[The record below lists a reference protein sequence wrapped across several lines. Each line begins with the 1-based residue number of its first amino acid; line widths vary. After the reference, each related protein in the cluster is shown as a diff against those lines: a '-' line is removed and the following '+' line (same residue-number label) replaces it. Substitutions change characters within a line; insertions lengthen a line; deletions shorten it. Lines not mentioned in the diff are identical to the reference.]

1 MGFRGESAL
10 FGGEKVEKSFRSTM
24 SPCSRKSGYFEVWL
38 ILNRRSL
45 RRSLP
50 VRLTIGRKK
59 VLHTLWGLRGGLSD
73 SFHEGIGTEF
83 WMVES
88 KSVVLVENF
97 EGAPC
102 VRHSS
107 SIEKWAEPE
116 PDEKYERS
124 EEYQGRVEERY
135 A

>member
-1 MGFRGESAL
+1 MAH
-10 FGGEKVEKSFRSTM
+10 
-24 SPCSRKSGYFEVWL
+24 FEQEV
-38 ILNRRSL
+38 IAQIE
-45 RRSLP
+45 P
-50 VRLTIGRKK
+50 VRLTIGLQK
-59 VLHTLWGLRGGLSD
+59 VRQTLWGLLVGLSD

-83 WMVES
+83 GMVES

-116 PDEKYERS
+116 PDEKYERPD
-124 EEYQGRVEERY
+124 EGEGRVEKRY

>member
-1 MGFRGESAL
+1 
-10 FGGEKVEKSFRSTM
+10 M

-50 VRLTIGRKK
+50 VRLTIGLQK
-59 VLHTLWGLRGGLSD
+59 VRQTLWGLLVGLSD

-83 WMVES
+83 GMVES

-116 PDEKYERS
+116 PDEKYERP
-124 EEYQGRVEERY
+124 EEGEGRVEERY